1 MVEEADC
8 VQNLG
13 LGYIEVDQQTLLKR
27 RSKRLLML
35 SGGEE
40 RRGLRCLAT
49 ESGVSPDEEN
59 PCI

>member
-1 MVEEADC
+1 MIVLHFC
-8 VQNLG
+8 VIHG
-13 LGYIEVDQQTLLKR
+13 TLLKR
-27 RSKRLLML
+27 LHML